1 MRTVSISPADVST
14 SGRGRR
20 SWGRLQAL
28 ADRVT
33 AHRELVPRELRL
45 LRPFTVGF
53 WLRNHHLTSSL
64 VHAVFRRRSR
74 DKSRDEPAKHAGELL
89 VRVLV
94 ALLRAAEHE
103 DTEASCSIGERYD
116 EELPRL
122 GGDPRTESALT
133 DAHEPPLV
141 KRFGERVVL
150 RRKRPLEM
158 ELLLRM
164 CRAELQNIVR
174 PEQPDLRD
182 VVFERAGDEGGHVLE
197 GLRHPLTEEG

>member
-1 MRTVSISPADVST
+1 MRTVSTSPADVST
-14 SGRGRR
+14 CGRGRR

-28 ADRVT
+28 ANRVT

-45 LRPFTVGF
+45 LRPLTVGF
-53 WLRNHHLTSSL
+53 RLWNHHLTSSL
-64 VHAVFRRRSR
+64 VPAVSRRGSR

-94 ALLRAAEHE
+94 ALFRAAEHE
-103 DTEASCSIGERYD
+103 DTEASRSIGERYD

-122 GGDPRTESALT
+122 GRDPRTEGALT
-133 DAHEPPLV
+133 DAHKPPLM
-141 KRFGERVVL
+141 KRLGERVVL

-164 CRAELQNIVR
+164 CRAEL
-174 PEQPDLRD
+174 
-182 VVFERAGDEGGHVLE
+182 
-197 GLRHPLTEEG
+197 